1 MKTHKNCQ
9 SCAMPLSKDPK
20 GNGGGNNADGKP
32 SYKYCSYCYEDGKFL
47 QPDITAEEMQAFVK
61 GKLKEMGGFMKLFAR
76 IFSKGIPKLERWKK
90 E

>member
-1 MKTHKNCQ
+1 MKTYKNCQ

-20 GNGGGNNADGKP
+20 GSGTNADGQQ
-32 SYKYCSYCYEDGKFL
+32 SHKYCSFCYENGAFL

-61 GKLKEMGGFMKLFAR
+61 SKLKEMGGFMKLFAGFFTKR
-76 IFSKGIPKLERWKK
+76 IPKLEHWKK